1 MKERREKNQT
11 TNSTNYRLILKGRK
25 NSEKKIIFQKE
36 YAYRRRWKNTENAFK
51 HRLIWLAFAKE
62 CL

>member
-1 MKERREKNQT
+1 MKYSMKDIREKNQT
-11 TNSTNYRLILKGRK
+11 TNYRLILKGRK

-36 YAYRRRWKNTENAFK
+36 YAYGRRWKNTENVFK
-51 HRLIWLAFAKE
+51 HRLI